1 MSAAQGGTSRN
12 EGEGNPSA
20 GIADPSATVVDGMN
34 QRAVRVGLL
43 VALGYLVVGVLGY
56 ATSRPRSELG
66 VAEGGGSLVVL
77 WVAFAVLALAMW
89 LVRRPSSLPRDVA
102 PWVLPAV
109 VGPLALYPL
118 AQAGGTPALLA
129 AVLWPVSALP
139 LGWAV
144 SSLATAHR
152 RELDRGVALS
162 AGVAMLLGL
171 VAASVADLWPLLSAA
186 QLVATTAV
194 AGLPCVGLVA
204 AADGRARAIGS
215 RSEGEILA
223 QATLFT
229 ACLAPALSGS
239 VLVVRWDLALS
250 LAAVVAAILLVG
262 ARIALRPLSGATARA
277 TIQRDLALAVTEG
290 ERARLASDLHDGP
303 LQDLLLLARRLE
315 ARDDREG
322 ASLARDIADELREMS
337 GDLRLPLLDDLG
349 VGPALEWL
357 ATRVHRLTGID
368 VTTSWEA
375 AGRPPAQVELAAFRI
390 AQEAVTN
397 AVRHGRPPIRVTYRS
412 TTRDLFLAIEDAGAR
427 SIEAE
432 AEAVS
437 PGRMHL
443 GLLGMAQRAEQIGA
457 HLVVRRAATEGTV
470 VAVEWQQ
477 AAAT

>member
-1 MSAAQGGTSRN
+1 M
-12 EGEGNPSA
+12 
-20 GIADPSATVVDGMN
+20 
-34 QRAVRVGLL
+34 
-43 VALGYLVVGVLGY
+43 
-56 ATSRPRSELG
+56 
-66 VAEGGGSLVVL
+66 
-77 WVAFAVLALAMW
+77 
-89 LVRRPSSLPRDVA
+89 
-102 PWVLPAV
+102 
-109 VGPLALYPL
+109 
-118 AQAGGTPALLA
+118 LA

-171 VAASVADLWPLLSAA
+171 AAASVADLWPLLSAA
-186 QLVATTAV
+186 QLVAATAV

-250 LAAVVAAILLVG
+250 LAVVVAAILLIG

-315 ARDDREG
+315 ALDDREG

-437 PGRMHL
+437 PGRMRL

-457 HLVVRRAATEGTV
+457 RLVVRQAATEGTV